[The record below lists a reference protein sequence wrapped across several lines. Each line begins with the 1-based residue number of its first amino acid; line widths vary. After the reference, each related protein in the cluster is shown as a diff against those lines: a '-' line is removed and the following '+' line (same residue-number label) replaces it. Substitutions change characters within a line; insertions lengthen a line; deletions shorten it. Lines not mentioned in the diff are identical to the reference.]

1 MAGEGGEQWRNGVER
16 YEYIFKCVYIYTL
29 FDFPVRNEGIQV
41 TCFVGY
47 VQMYKGAG
55 QRKMYGFRIG
65 D

>member
-1 MAGEGGEQWRNGVER
+1 MER
-16 YEYIFKCVYIYTL
+16 YKYIFKCVYIYTL
-29 FDFPVRNEGIQV
+29 FDFPMRNEGIQV

-55 QRKMYGFRIG
+55 RRKMYGFKTG